1 MSCDYGAQG
10 VSSPAM
16 SGPYTFSNYGTC
28 SSAAGCGAPKG
39 LAMTNAQRQQALS
52 TMAANGTL
60 TYGSMGKDAYGL
72 SSALP
77 SGAACLTKSS
87 AKYAANKYGDPMVPA
102 SQPEMGNSRIPG
114 GLESGGLSPGASV
127 TAGMSSQGVLYDWRR
142 NAWRYQPGMVYREW
156 TDRQRAAVG
165 IDDPWGNQ
173 SARQFKLDE
182 SQGWAGLVNLSGT
195 TAVGVLPGS
204 INYAGK
210 PLATEQQCSPK
221 TNQSMFQ
228 QGCVPSPQAY
238 GSYKQYGMEPD
249 FFRSTPFSVAY
260 SSPNLNPQ
268 AFTVSAS
275 LPQSA
280 TPQQCISQTQ

>member
-16 SGPYTFSNYGTC
+16 TGPYTFSNYGTC
-28 SSAAGCGAPKG
+28 SSAAGCGPSKG
-39 LAMTNAQRQQALS
+39 PMTNAQRMQAIQ
-52 TMAANGTL
+52 TMEANGTL
-60 TYGSMGKDAYGL
+60 SYGSMGKDAYGL

-77 SGAACLTKSS
+77 SGATCVAKST
-87 AKYAANKYGDPMVPA
+87 AKYASNMYGDPSVPA
-102 SQPEMGNSRIPG
+102 SQPELGNSRLP
-114 GLESGGLSPGASV
+114 LAGAPV
-127 TAGMSSQGVLYDWRR
+127 TEGMSSQGVLYDWRR

-165 IDDPWGNQ
+165 IEDPWGNQ
-173 SARQFKLDE
+173 SARQYKVDE
-182 SQGWAGLVNLSGT
+182 AQGWAGLVNLSGT
-195 TAVGVLPGS
+195 TAVGVLPGA

-210 PLATEQQCSPK
+210 PLATEQQCSPRD
-221 TNQSMFQ
+221 NQSMFQ
-228 QGCVPSPQAY
+228 SGCVPSPQSY
-238 GSYKQYGMEPD
+238 GSYKQYGIEPD
-249 FFRSTPFSVAY
+249 FFRSSPFSVAY

-268 AFTVSAS
+268 AFAVSAS